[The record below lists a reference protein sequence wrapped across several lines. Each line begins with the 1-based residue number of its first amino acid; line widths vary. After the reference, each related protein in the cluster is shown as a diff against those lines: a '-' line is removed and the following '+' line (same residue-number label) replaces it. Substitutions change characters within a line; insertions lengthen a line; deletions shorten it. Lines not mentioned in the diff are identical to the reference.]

1 MESSAVRNRLLLA
14 GAALLFSTGGAAIKS
29 ATLTAWQVA
38 SFRSGVAAVFL
49 LVALPEARRGWR
61 WRIVPPAL
69 AYAGTLVLF
78 VLANRLTTSANAIFL
93 QSTAPLYLLMLG
105 PWLLGEPVRR
115 SDWLCIAAVAAGLVL
130 IVSGS
135 EAAAATAPNPHLGNL
150 VGLASGVTWALTIT
164 GLRWLARTTPGNA
177 QGNAAMAT
185 VTAGNLIGFFVAL
198 PMALPVATP
207 GAANLAVM
215 VYLGVVQI
223 GLAYVCVTRA
233 IRHVPAF
240 EATTVLLLEPAI
252 NPVWAWLV
260 HGERPGPS
268 ALAGG
273 AIILAATLANTWRQA
288 QAAAAMPVESD

>member
-14 GAALLFSTGGAAIKS
+14 GAALLFSTGGAAIKA

-38 SFRSGVAAVFL
+38 SFRSGMAAVFL
-49 LVALPEARRGWR
+49 LVALPEARRGWS
-61 WRIVPPAL
+61 WRIVPAAL

-93 QSTAPLYLLMLG
+93 QSTAPLYLLLLG
-105 PWLLGEPVRR
+105 PWLLHEPVRR
-115 SDWLCIAAVAAGLVL
+115 SDWVCIAAVAAGLVL

-164 GLRWLARTTPGNA
+164 GLRWLARTTPGNT
-177 QGNAAMAT
+177 QSNAAMAT
-185 VTAGNLIGFFVAL
+185 VTAGNVIGFLVAL
-198 PMALPVATP
+198 PMALPVAAP
-207 GAANLAVM
+207 GAANVAVI
-215 VYLGVVQI
+215 VYLGIVQI
-223 GLAYVCVTRA
+223 GIAYVCVTRA

-252 NPVWAWLV
+252 NPLWAWLV

-268 ALAGG
+268 AMAGG

-288 QAAAAMPVESD
+288 SRTGTA